1 MLQYVIAS
9 PHLKKVMDKYATVQ
23 HERTLN
29 TETAEVRASINQ
41 DFAEVCYDPG
51 SQNANA
57 HEKNSICY

>member
-29 TETAEVRASINQ
+29 TETAEVRASIHQ

-57 HEKNSICY
+57 HEKNSKCY

>member
-29 TETAEVRASINQ
+29 TETAEVHTSINQ

-57 HEKNSICY
+57 HEKNSKCY